1 MRVFDQPVHELCA
14 IKNCTVATVAWPA
27 LVYRQ
32 MVAEAD
38 VVAAIR
44 RLVTGVGEIT
54 RRVTPLYWSRVAVRQ
69 AIPK

>member
-1 MRVFDQPVHELCA
+1 
-14 IKNCTVATVAWPA
+14 
-27 LVYRQ
+27 

-44 RLVTGVGEIT
+44 HLVTGVGEIT

-69 AIPK
+69 AIPM